1 MKKKR
6 WRDMKYNEDLDC
18 WVVFWEENTGYKMR
32 CGDWFELHLGE
43 GRKLTCRI
51 ELGREWYVIVGFNE
65 TKFYLKPNEVYQVD
79 I

>member
-1 MKKKR
+1 
-6 WRDMKYNEDLDC
+6 MKYNEELDS
-18 WVVFWEENTGYKMR
+18 WVIFLEENTGYKMSW
-32 CGDWFELHLGE
+32 GDWFELHLGE

-51 ELGREWYVIVGFNE
+51 ESGRDFYVIVGFNE